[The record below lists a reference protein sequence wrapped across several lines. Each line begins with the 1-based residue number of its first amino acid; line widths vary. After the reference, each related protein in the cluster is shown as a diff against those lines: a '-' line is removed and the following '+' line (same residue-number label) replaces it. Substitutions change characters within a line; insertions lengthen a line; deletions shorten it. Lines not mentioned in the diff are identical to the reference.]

1 LPTNPHSSESVV
13 PPGGERN
20 CFATPS
26 WRKRFPHR
34 TPLRGYAEKRFRGI
48 LAVAKTGSARP
59 RSGHCEADRAS
70 PRIASRSDCV
80 QGLQGKVILIYIP
93 AHARA
98 ATYMD
103 GIQLKT
109 RNGETTM
116 NFGAI
121 FENVV
126 AQEMSAHGFRPKYYN
141 SAKHGE
147 VDFIVVYEIPAVMF
161 PKHRHL
167 CTNVQSIMIE

>member
-1 LPTNPHSSESVV
+1 M
-13 PPGGERN
+13 
-20 CFATPS
+20 
-26 WRKRFPHR
+26 
-34 TPLRGYAEKRFRGI
+34 
-48 LAVAKTGSARP
+48 AKTGSARP

-109 RNGETTM
+109 LNGETTM

>member
-1 LPTNPHSSESVV
+1 
-13 PPGGERN
+13 
-20 CFATPS
+20 
-26 WRKRFPHR
+26 
-34 TPLRGYAEKRFRGI
+34 
-48 LAVAKTGSARP
+48 
-59 RSGHCEADRAS
+59 
-70 PRIASRSDCV
+70 
-80 QGLQGKVILIYIP
+80 
-93 AHARA
+93 
-98 ATYMD
+98 MD

-109 RNGETTM
+109 LNGETTM